1 MERRPAIAVI
11 APSILTALGMKS
23 ILEKIIPMAEVE
35 VFNDV
40 HALEESGMERY
51 FHFFTAAPLFVRHS
65 ALFRPYRRRV
75 ILLAGGSV
83 PPELADMRRLN
94 ILRSEEELVR
104 DIMHMHMHRSV
115 HHDAHDPAPDA
126 SAAQGPVLSAREAEV
141 LALIA
146 RGHINKEIA
155 QRLGIGLTTVIS
167 HRRNLM
173 EKLGIRSVS
182 GLTLYAVT
190 RGYVEADEL

>member
-1 MERRPAIAVI
+1 MMERRPAIAVI

-75 ILLAGGSV
+75 ILLAGESV

-104 DIMHMHMHRSV
+104 DIMHMHRSV

-173 EKLGIRSVS
+173 EKLGIRSVP

-190 RGYVEADEL
+190 RGYVDSEEF

>member
-1 MERRPAIAVI
+1 MMERRPAIAVI

-65 ALFRPYRRRV
+65 AFFRPYRRRV

-104 DIMHMHMHRSV
+104 DIMHMHRSV

-126 SAAQGPVLSAREAEV
+126 SAAQGPVLSTREAEV

>member
-75 ILLAGGSV
+75 ILLAGESV

-104 DIMHMHMHRSV
+104 DIMHMHRSV

>member
-1 MERRPAIAVI
+1 MMERRPAIAVI

-35 VFNDV
+35 VFNNV

-104 DIMHMHMHRSV
+104 DIMHMHRSV

>member
-83 PPELADMRRLN
+83 PPELADMRRLD

-104 DIMHMHMHRSV
+104 DIMHMHRSV

>member
-104 DIMHMHMHRSV
+104 DIMHMHRSV

-126 SAAQGPVLSAREAEV
+126 SAAQGHVLSAREAEV

-167 HRRNLM
+167 HRRNRM

>member
-75 ILLAGGSV
+75 ILLAGESV

-104 DIMHMHMHRSV
+104 DIMHMHRSV

-155 QRLGIGLTTVIS
+155 QRFGIGLTTVIS

>member
-1 MERRPAIAVI
+1 MMERRPAIAVI

-23 ILEKIIPMAEVE
+23 ILEKIIPMAEVD

-83 PPELADMRRLN
+83 PPELADMRRLD

-104 DIMHMHMHRSV
+104 DIMHMHRSV
-115 HHDAHDPAPDA
+115 HHDAHDPAPDT

>member
-65 ALFRPYRRRV
+65 ALFRPYRQRV

-104 DIMHMHMHRSV
+104 DIMHMHRSV

>member
-1 MERRPAIAVI
+1 MMERRPAIAVI

-23 ILEKIIPMAEVE
+23 ILEKIIPMAEVD

-83 PPELADMRRLN
+83 PPELADMRRLD

-104 DIMHMHMHRSV
+104 DIMHMHRSV

>member
-35 VFNDV
+35 VFNDM

-104 DIMHMHMHRSV
+104 DIMHMHRSV

-126 SAAQGPVLSAREAEV
+126 SASQGPVLSAREAEV

>member
-1 MERRPAIAVI
+1 MMERRPAIAVI

-104 DIMHMHMHRSV
+104 DIMHMHRSV

-155 QRLGIGLTTVIS
+155 QRLGIGLTTGIS

>member
-104 DIMHMHMHRSV
+104 DIMHMHRRV

>member
-1 MERRPAIAVI
+1 MMERRPAIAVI

-104 DIMHMHMHRSV
+104 DIMHMHRSV

>member
-1 MERRPAIAVI
+1 MMERRPAIAVI

-65 ALFRPYRRRV
+65 ALFRPYRRQV

-83 PPELADMRRLN
+83 PPELADMRRLD

-104 DIMHMHMHRSV
+104 DIMHMHRSV

>member
-40 HALEESGMERY
+40 HALEESGMKRY

-104 DIMHMHMHRSV
+104 DIMHMHRSV